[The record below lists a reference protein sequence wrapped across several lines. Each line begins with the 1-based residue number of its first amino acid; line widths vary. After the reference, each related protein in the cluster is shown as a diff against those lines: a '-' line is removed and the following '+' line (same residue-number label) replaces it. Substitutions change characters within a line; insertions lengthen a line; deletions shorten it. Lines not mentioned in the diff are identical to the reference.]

1 MDRLITQREP
11 PTWEALEEA
20 VRQILAECGMDAVRQ
35 APVALPRGGEA
46 AVDVMATETVNGIKT
61 ATLCECKNWKTNVTQ
76 DVVFSFRTVM
86 AEAGAHRGYIISK
99 VGFQLGAI
107 LAAHNTNIELLTFAQ
122 FQKRYFEKWVD
133 ARTWALARAVD
144 SIETYYEPFGIPGMN
159 LIEDEA
165 EREEYY
171 RIWRKYLFVG
181 AILPFFSPY
190 MRQLGQA
197 QPLPA
202 LPIDLRGVIRDEVK
216 VEVPAD
222 LAAATGYQE
231 FLEILEIYAREG
243 LAALRALNPITR
255 DKVPCDIERDA

>member
-1 MDRLITQREP
+1 VITQREP

-35 APVALPRGGEA
+35 AAIALPRGGEA
-46 AVDVMATETVNGIKT
+46 AVDVLATETVDGIKT
-61 ATLCECKNWKTNVTQ
+61 VTLCECKNWKSNVPQ

-99 VGFQLGAI
+99 VGFQPGAL

-122 FQKRYFEKWVD
+122 FQQRHFEKWVG
-133 ARTWALARAVD
+133 ARTWSLARAVD

-165 EREEYY
+165 EREAYY
-171 RIWRKYLFVG
+171 RVWRKYLFIG
-181 AILPFFSPY
+181 AILPAFSPY
-190 MRQLGQA
+190 LRQLGQA
-197 QPLPA
+197 TPLPG
-202 LPIDLRGVIRDEVK
+202 LPIDLRGVVRDEFK

-231 FLEILEIYAREG
+231 FLELLEAYAREG

-255 DKVPCDIERDA
+255 DKVPGAVERDD